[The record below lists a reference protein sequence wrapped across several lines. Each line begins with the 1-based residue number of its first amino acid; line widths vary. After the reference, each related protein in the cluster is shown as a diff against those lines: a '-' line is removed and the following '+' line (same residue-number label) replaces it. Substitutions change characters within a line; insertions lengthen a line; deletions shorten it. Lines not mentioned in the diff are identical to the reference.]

1 MAIKDLTDKQRLEA
15 VIAEAGRLADTGE
28 YHDYTDI
35 EYALS
40 FDQALWD
47 ARALL
52 NSQQLRLE
60 LNRRCADAREM
71 REIVNA

>member
-1 MAIKDLTDKQRLEA
+1 MAIKDLTDRQRLEA
-15 VIAEAGRLADTGE
+15 VIAEASRLADTGE

-35 EYALS
+35 EYALG

-71 REIVNA
+71 REIVNP